1 MKMKTSINK
10 FGTYLFENKV
20 MIAFALVC
28 LAAIIISGSPM
39 TFIVDGVITRIG
51 RNTFTV
57 LALIIP
63 VIAGLGLNF
72 GMVIGAIAAQIAL
85 FWVVHWGFGG
95 FSGMMLCVLIATPI
109 ATFFG
114 YLVGKLFN
122 NMKGTEMI
130 AGLILGY
137 FADGLYQL
145 LFLVIIGGVIPVD
158 NPTLIIS
165 HGVGVKNTID
175 LTGNLKYSID
185 AIRMVDII
193 TVAFYAVLVITV
205 VKGVL
210 HLLKRYSF
218 KRSDMIQFA
227 IIAVAFALSYIPVV
241 EAFLFADRLV
251 LLDAVTI
258 GLIAFAVFQLFKI
271 IQKKI
276 FKQDQNYSILKPLL
290 IIGLCAV
297 IYAATYIPSV
307 ELVLQTVKLPV
318 LPFLL
323 IAALCLFNQKILD
336 TRLGQNMRTV
346 GQSQSVAMASGIN
359 VDQTRVI
366 AMIISTVLASWGQ
379 LIYLQNI
386 GTFATYGAHTQIAQ
400 FAIAALLV
408 GGASVQK
415 ANNKQ
420 AIIGV
425 ILFHTLFI
433 VAPQAGKNLFDNAQ
447 IGEYFRV
454 FVSYG
459 VIALSLAMHAWTL
472 AKKKEEGQPPEQGLE
487 SLEVGQRTPTEMS
500 VS

>member
-1 MKMKTSINK
+1 MMKIKTISKNI
-10 FGTYLFENKV
+10 GSYLFENKV

-28 LAAIIISGSPM
+28 LGAILLSGSPM

-85 FWVVHWGFGG
+85 FWVVHWGIGG
-95 FSGMMLCVLIATPI
+95 FGGMMLCVLIATPI
-109 ATFFG
+109 AAFFG
-114 YLVGKLFN
+114 FLVGKLFN
-122 NMKGTEMI
+122 RMKGTEMI
-130 AGLILGY
+130 AGLILGF

-145 LFLVIIGGVIPVD
+145 LFLVLIGGVIPVD

-175 LTGNLKYSID
+175 LAGTLKYSLD
-185 AIRMVDII
+185 AIRMLDIL
-193 TVAFYAVLVITV
+193 TVVFYGILAITV
-205 VKGVL
+205 VKVVL
-210 HLLKRYSF
+210 HFLKKYTL
-218 KRSDMIQFA
+218 KRSDFFQFA
-227 IIAVAFALSYIPVV
+227 VIAVLFGISYIPVI
-241 EAFLFADRLV
+241 ETFLFADRLE
-251 LLDAVTI
+251 LLSAVTI
-258 GLIAFAVFQLFKI
+258 GLIVIAVLQLI
-271 IQKKI
+271 NIVRKKLI
-276 FKQDQNYSILKPLL
+276 LKEEEYSIRKPVLT
-290 IIGLCAV
+290 IILCAAL
-297 IYAATYIPSV
+297 YAATYIP
-307 ELVLQTVKLPV
+307 EIETILLTVKMPV

-323 IAALCLFNQKILD
+323 IGVLCLFNQKILD
-336 TRLGQNMRTV
+336 TRLGQNMRTT
-346 GQSQSVAMASGIN
+346 GQSQSVALASGIN
-359 VDQTRVI
+359 VNQTRVI

-386 GTFATYGAHTQIAQ
+386 GTFATYGAHLQIAQ

-415 ANNKQ
+415 ATNKQ

-459 VIALSLAMHAWTL
+459 VIALSLAMHAWKMVE
-472 AKKKEEGQPPEQGLE
+472 KKTEEPPEELE
-487 SLEVGQRTPTEMS
+487 SLDVGQETPTEIKA
-500 VS
+500 V